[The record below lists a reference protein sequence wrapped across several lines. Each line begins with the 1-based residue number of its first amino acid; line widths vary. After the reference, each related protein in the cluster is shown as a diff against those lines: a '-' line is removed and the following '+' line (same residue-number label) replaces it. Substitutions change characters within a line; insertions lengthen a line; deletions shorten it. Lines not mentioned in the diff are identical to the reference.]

1 MKLKNAGEA
10 LLMGF
15 MVAVLV
21 AACGGGGGGG
31 GAPAAPAGASLASFY
46 VNPATGNDATGT
58 GAAATPYKTLTKAI
72 QAASAV
78 AATSGAN
85 IYAASGVYN
94 TASGE
99 TFPLL
104 PTNGENIVGSGIA
117 EVEGSGNYT
126 IVAGDSVSIS
136 KSTTFAFAPGQ
147 NGSLSG
153 IGASGV
159 APTFVVTDNATVTL
173 SNNQLTFPL
182 TTLHYPVWAVDSS
195 VVTIT
200 NNTISGWVT
209 VDTSDIATKV
219 TLRGNT
225 LDGGYT
231 VCTADFTAVASQL
244 DLGTAASPGNNILK
258 KSGGGTAIVNSWG
271 GAADQGVTA
280 VGNTWIANMQG
291 ADAVGHYASAHV
303 AGPVTTGPNYNVKPT
318 AGIQF

>member
-1 MKLKNAGEA
+1 
-10 LLMGF
+10 MGL

-31 GAPAAPAGASLASFY
+31 GGGAPGAAPAGASLASFY
-46 VNPATGNDATGT
+46 VNPATGNDTTGT
-58 GAAATPYKTLTKAI
+58 GTAATPYKTLAKAI
-72 QAASAV
+72 QMASAV

-104 PTNGENIVGSGIA
+104 PTNGENIIGSGIA
-117 EVEGSGNYT
+117 NVDGSGNYNV
-126 IVAGDSVSIS
+126 VAGDFVVNNPL
-136 KSTTFAFAPGQ
+136 STTFAFAPGQ

-153 IGASGV
+153 LGASGV
-159 APTFVVTDNATVTL
+159 APTFVVIDNATATL
-173 SNNQLTFPL
+173 SNNSLTFPVSSA
-182 TTLHYPVWAVDSS
+182 YPVWAVASG
-195 VVTIT
+195 VVAIN
-200 NNTISGWVT
+200 NNTISGWVA
-209 VDTSDIATKV
+209 VDTSDKATKV

-231 VCTADFTAVASQL
+231 VCTADYTSIASQL

-258 KSGGGTAIVNSWG
+258 KSGGGTAAVNSFYVDA
-271 GAADQGVTA
+271 GAPVIQA
-280 VGNTWIANMQG
+280 VGNTWIANQQG
-291 ADAVGHYASAHV
+291 ADANGHYAAALV
-303 AGPVTTGPNYNVKPT
+303 PGPVTTGPNYNVTPV